1 MSSDSPQEGGAFAV
15 NAVCFPADADI
26 LYFPFSETLQI
37 GIFPFSETLQIGIF
51 PFFEITEN
59 EYFPF
64 HGFVRHISGKSS
76 YDMISGIKEFYDTL
90 PEGKASVQSDGR
102 YTEKEFFPLT
112 AAGWWRQGR
121 RRRFSRRYSNTTRKP
136 GRLGGIDT

>member
-1 MSSDSPQEGGAFAV
+1 
-15 NAVCFPADADI
+15 
-26 LYFPFSETLQI
+26 
-37 GIFPFSETLQIGIF
+37 
-51 PFFEITEN
+51 FEITEN